1 MLWMGEQ
8 QHGPWANSSV
18 VHGKSHS
25 VAGGPCRSKSTMPRM
40 AVGGC
45 QGLRGFRPWA
55 NSAIVFLVPREQRCE
70 VVSWFRRMSMDG
82 A

>member
-1 MLWMGEQ
+1 MLWLGEQ

-18 VHGKSHS
+18 VHGKSHFVVS
-25 VAGGPCRSKSTMPRM
+25 GPCRSKSTM
-40 AVGGC
+40 GGC
-45 QGLRGFRPWA
+45 QGLHGFRLWA
-55 NSAIVFLVPREQRCE
+55 NSAIVFLVPHEQRCE